1 MAYDFMSLLSD
12 TTLSS
17 IKNSFEVEMISV
29 YKLVPASD
37 KKNFYHADAD
47 EVLQVARSIE
57 LVGGIK
63 QNLVVKPIPD
73 TDTYEVI
80 AGHKRRLATLLL
92 LKEGKTQYEYVPCMI
107 EREESEKD
115 AVLNE
120 LSLIFTNST
129 QRDETDAETM
139 HAVVRAKELLE
150 EYDRS
155 YGITG
160 DKDKIIAEL
169 LGTSRSKVGRLKS
182 IHNNLIPE
190 FMKEFEYGSIN
201 VSVANEIA
209 GIKDSREQ
217 VDLYRKYMDNG
228 QLTIQDVV
236 EAKER
241 QQLKGQM
248 DMEDYPECLPDNKK
262 PENTSLPQIGEEK
275 PEKES
280 EEPAEISAEI
290 STENDPEEIS
300 EQYEEEE
307 SEKEAEK
314 TEPAE
319 EKTSIESSFESIQ
332 IKENTNDE
340 NNIQDYE
347 KMQWAEKMY
356 DNAKRYR
363 NMIKLNTRRDLFVKY
378 TTMMEAFDLYMQY
391 LTVKAEKK
399 KEAAEEGEVMQCEQ

>member
-17 IKNSFEVEMISV
+17 VKNSFEVEMISV
-29 YKLVPASD
+29 YKLVPAPD

-63 QNLVVKPIPD
+63 QNLVVKSIPD

-92 LKEGKTQYEYVPCMI
+92 LDEGKMQYEYVPCMV
-107 EREESEKD
+107 EYEDSEKD

-120 LSLIFTNST
+120 LLLIFTNST

-169 LGTSRSKVGRLKS
+169 LGVSRSKVGRLKS

-190 FMKEFEYGSIN
+190 FMKEFECGSIN

-209 GIKDSREQ
+209 GVKDSREQ
-217 VDLYRKYMDNG
+217 MDLYRKYMDNG

-241 QQLKGQM
+241 QQLEGQM
-248 DMEDYPECLPDNKK
+248 DVEDYPEYFPDGQKSESTN
-262 PENTSLPQIGEEK
+262 LPQIGEEK
-275 PEKES
+275 PKKES
-280 EEPAEISAEI
+280 KESAEI
-290 STENDPEEIS
+290 PTEMPAKNNSEEIS
-300 EQYEEEE
+300 EEYEEEK
-307 SEKEAEK
+307 SEK
-314 TEPAE
+314 TVPAE
-319 EKTSIESSFESIQ
+319 EKTSIESNFDCIQ
-332 IKENTNDE
+332 VEDNANDE

-347 KMQWAEKMY
+347 KMRWAEKIY
-356 DNAKRYR
+356 DDAKRYR
-363 NMIKLNTRRDLFVKY
+363 NMIKPNTRRDLFIKY
-378 TTMMEAFDLYMQY
+378 TAMMEAFDLYMQY
-391 LTVKAEKK
+391 LTVKAEKES
-399 KEAAEEGEVMQCEQ
+399 EAAEGEVM